1 MIIILSI
8 WSFVLG
14 LAVWQE
20 NQNEQEQ
27 AEDVSTDSYRA

>member
-27 AEDVSTDSYRA
+27 AEEIGTGDCRS